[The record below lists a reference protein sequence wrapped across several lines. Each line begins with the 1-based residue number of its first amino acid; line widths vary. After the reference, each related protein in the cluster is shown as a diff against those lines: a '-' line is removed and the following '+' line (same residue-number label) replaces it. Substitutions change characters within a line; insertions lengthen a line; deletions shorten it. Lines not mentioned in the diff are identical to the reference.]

1 MVAGPALTP
10 VAAVVIAIF
19 VTLVGTGSA
28 DVVFLPA
35 EASAAEPVP
44 GTGAVWSAP
53 DDSSTGT
60 AAGGP
65 LPLPF
70 AWAVVALATVLGFC
84 AGATGVV
91 DVVGLAS
98 RRGASTRLAADR
110 SPVAPASPTGHSD
123 AMVTRILATH
133 RIPGLL
139 RPERSPEDPRG
150 LVVESPA
157 LEPIESEL
165 SVFNVEPAQI
175 ARLSRAEASSG
186 TSAVQPRLSWCVC
199 HRAGLYFGELI
210 DDALVA
216 SHAVGVCCSTMG
228 LAFFHD
234 VRLHVEWAPDAELA
248 SWRSY
253 FRYGPAADADEASGR
268 PFVSVYDPLGMVR
281 AVDRET
287 GATWPHRGPSEAVAL
302 LHGVRLQIYD
312 LSDTQSIAAREFL
325 CRAIIQIQRATQGSP
340 ECPSPTGRHPGQAH
354 ALDDSDSPRAR
365 AFNAYS
371 TPRAEVETR
380 VLKRPR
386 SPCPELGGRSQS
398 SGRCGNEDTA
408 GDEELP
414 GVATGGSRRAARR
427 RAATEER

>member
-1 MVAGPALTP
+1 
-10 VAAVVIAIF
+10 
-19 VTLVGTGSA
+19 
-28 DVVFLPA
+28 
-35 EASAAEPVP
+35 
-44 GTGAVWSAP
+44 
-53 DDSSTGT
+53 
-60 AAGGP
+60 
-65 LPLPF
+65 
-70 AWAVVALATVLGFC
+70 
-84 AGATGVV
+84 
-91 DVVGLAS
+91 
-98 RRGASTRLAADR
+98 
-110 SPVAPASPTGHSD
+110 
-123 AMVTRILATH
+123 
-133 RIPGLL
+133 
-139 RPERSPEDPRG
+139 
-150 LVVESPA
+150 
-157 LEPIESEL
+157 
-165 SVFNVEPAQI
+165 
-175 ARLSRAEASSG
+175 
-186 TSAVQPRLSWCVC
+186 
-199 HRAGLYFGELI
+199 
-210 DDALVA
+210 
-216 SHAVGVCCSTMG
+216 MG

-248 SWRSY
+248 SWRSH
-253 FRYGPAADADEASGR
+253 FRHGSAADAGEASGR

-281 AVDRET
+281 TAR
-287 GATWPHRGPSEAVAL
+287 WSSEAVAL

-371 TPRAEVETR
+371 TPRAEAETR